1 MSLKSS
7 KKIETNT
14 YELEVSVSAEDFSA
28 AVMRVY
34 NKKKGKIFVPG
45 FRKGKAP
52 KHVIET
58 MYGKGVFYDDALESI
73 YPQTVDEA
81 IKEAGIEAV
90 DTPHDVEIKEIGD
103 NGVEMTMKVT
113 VKPEIEVKAY
123 KGLEAAKRAV
133 SVSEEEVNAQIERMR
148 ERGATITEITDR
160 PAKLGDI
167 AAIDYDGSVDG
178 VPFEG
183 GKGSHDLELGS
194 GSFIPGFEDQVV
206 GHSVGDEFD
215 VNVTFPEEYHA
226 EELSGKD
233 AVFHCKL
240 NGLKEKILP
249 DLDDEFAKDVSEDAD
264 TFEELKQN
272 VEADI
277 LKEKQGHADA
287 DFEQA
292 LLVAL
297 AEQVEGEIPECM
309 YAQKAEENKE
319 NFSRRIKQQGIELDM
334 YLMYMGIEQSQFD
347 ADMHEQAVQQVK
359 VRLALEKIAAL
370 ENLEVSDEDIEA
382 EYAKLAEMYGVS
394 ADAVKGFFAAD
405 SIRSDILCEKA
416 INVVKDAAVITEPKD
431 EDPADEDAK
440 DSAEEAK
447 AE

>member
-7 KKIETNT
+7 KKVETNT
-14 YELEVSVSAEDFSA
+14 YELEVSISGADFTA

-34 NKKKGKIFVPG
+34 NKKKNSILVPG

-58 MYGKGVFYDDALESI
+58 MYGKGVFYDDALESLF
-73 YPQTVDEA
+73 PQTVDAA
-81 IKEAGIEAV
+81 IKEAGLDAV
-90 DTPHDVEIKEIGD
+90 DNPRDVEIKQIGD
-103 NGVEMTMKVT
+103 DGVEMTMKIT
-113 VKPEIEVKAY
+113 VKPEIEVKQY
-123 KGLEAAKRAV
+123 KGLQAPKRTV
-133 SVSEEEVNAQIERMR
+133 SVTEEEVNAQIERLR
-148 ERGATITEITDR
+148 ERNATISEITDR
-160 PAKLGDI
+160 PAQLGDI
-167 AAIDYDGSVDG
+167 AVIDYDGSVDG

-194 GSFIPGFEDQVV
+194 GSFIPGFEEQVV
-206 GHSVGDEFD
+206 GHNIEEEFD

-240 NGLKEKILP
+240 NGLKEKTLP

-264 TFEELKQN
+264 TFEDLKKNIEAEL
-272 VEADI
+272 
-277 LKEKQGHADA
+277 LKDKQGHADA

-297 AEQVEGEIPECM
+297 ADQVEGEIPECM
-309 YAQKAEENKE
+309 FEQKAEENKE
-319 NFSRRIKQQGIELDM
+319 NFSRRIGQQGIKLEM
-334 YLMYMGIEQSQFD
+334 YLMYMGIEMSQFES
-347 ADMHEQAVQQVK
+347 DMYEQAVQQVK

-370 ENLEVSDEDIEA
+370 EGVEATDEDLEA
-382 EYAKLAEMYGVS
+382 EYAKLAEMYSVS
-394 ADAVKGFFAAD
+394 AEAVKGFFAEE
-405 SIRSDILCEKA
+405 SIRSDIVCEKA
-416 INVVKDAAVITEPKD
+416 INIVKEAAVITEPA
-431 EDPADEDAK
+431 EDDAK
-440 DSAEEAK
+440 DESADA

>member
-1 MSLKSS
+1 MSLKLS

-14 YELEVSVSAEDFSA
+14 YELEVSISAEDFAA

-34 NKKKGKIFVPG
+34 NKKKNSILVPG

-73 YPQTVDEA
+73 YPQTVDAA

-90 DTPHDVEIKEIGD
+90 DNPHDVEIKEIGD
-103 NGVEMTMKVT
+103 NGVEMTMKIT
-113 VKPEIEVKAY
+113 VKPQIEVKQY
-123 KGLEAAKRAV
+123 KGLEAAKRTV

-206 GHSVGDEFD
+206 GHSIGDEFD

-226 EELSGKD
+226 EELSGKA
-233 AVFHCKL
+233 AVFHCAL
-240 NGLKEKILP
+240 NGLKEKVLP
-249 DLDDEFAKDVSEDAD
+249 ELDDEFAKDVSEDAD
-264 TFEELKQN
+264 TLDELKKN
-272 VEADI
+272 IEADL

-292 LLVAL
+292 LLVSL
-297 AEQVEGEIPECM
+297 ADQVEGEIPECM
-309 YAQKAEENKE
+309 FEQKAEENKE
-319 NFSRRIKQQGIELDM
+319 NFARRIGQQGVKLDM

-347 ADMHEQAVQQVK
+347 SDMYDQAVQQVK
-359 VRLALEKIAAL
+359 VRLALEKIAEL
-370 ENLEVSDEDIEA
+370 ENLEASDEDVEA
-382 EYAKLAEMYGVS
+382 EYAKLAETYGVS

-405 SIRSDILCEKA
+405 AIRSDIVCEKA
-416 INVVKDAAVITEPKD
+416 INVVKDAAVITEPK
-431 EDPADEDAK
+431 E
-440 DSAEEAK
+440 EEAEP
-447 AE
+447 AEAAE

>member
-14 YELEVSVSAEDFSA
+14 YELEVSISAEDFAA

-34 NKKKGKIFVPG
+34 NKKKNSILVPG

-73 YPQTVDEA
+73 YPQTVDAA

-90 DTPHDVEIKEIGD
+90 DNPHDVEIKEIGD
-103 NGVEMTMKVT
+103 NGVEMTMKIT
-113 VKPEIEVKAY
+113 VKPQIEVKQY
-123 KGLEAAKRAV
+123 KGLEAAKRTV

-206 GHSVGDEFD
+206 GHSIGDEFD

-226 EELSGKD
+226 EELSGKP
-233 AVFHCKL
+233 AVFRCVL
-240 NGLKEKILP
+240 NGLKEKTLP
-249 DLDDEFAKDVSEDAD
+249 ELDDEFAKDVSEDAD
-264 TFEELKQN
+264 TIDDL
-272 VEADI
+272 
-277 LKEKQGHADA
+277 
-287 DFEQA
+287 
-292 LLVAL
+292 
-297 AEQVEGEIPECM
+297 
-309 YAQKAEENKE
+309 
-319 NFSRRIKQQGIELDM
+319 
-334 YLMYMGIEQSQFD
+334 
-347 ADMHEQAVQQVK
+347 
-359 VRLALEKIAAL
+359 
-370 ENLEVSDEDIEA
+370 
-382 EYAKLAEMYGVS
+382 
-394 ADAVKGFFAAD
+394 
-405 SIRSDILCEKA
+405 
-416 INVVKDAAVITEPKD
+416 
-431 EDPADEDAK
+431 
-440 DSAEEAK
+440 
-447 AE
+447 

>member
-7 KKIETNT
+7 NKIETNT
-14 YELEVSVSAEDFSA
+14 YELEVTVGAAEFSA
-28 AVMRVY
+28 AVLSVY
-34 NKKKGKIFVPG
+34 KKKKNKILVPG

-58 MYGKGVFYDDALESI
+58 IYGKGVFFDEALESI
-73 YPQTVDEA
+73 FSKVVNDA

-90 DTPHDVEIKEIGD
+90 DNPHDVEIKEISEES
-103 NGVEMTMKVT
+103 GVVMTMKIT
-113 VKPEIEVKAY
+113 TKPEIELKQY
-123 KGLEAAKRAV
+123 KGLEAAKRTV
-133 SVSEEEVNAQIERMR
+133 SVTEEEVNAQIERMR

-160 PAKLGDI
+160 PAQLGDI

-194 GSFIPGFEDQVV
+194 GSFIPGFEEQVV
-206 GHSVGDEFD
+206 GHNIGEEFD

-240 NGLKEKILP
+240 NGLKEKTLP
-249 DLDDEFAKDVSEDAD
+249 ELDDEFAKDVSEDAD
-264 TFEELKQN
+264 TLDDLKKN
-272 VEADI
+272 IEADA
-277 LKEKQGHADA
+277 LKEKQNHADA

-292 LLVAL
+292 LLVKL

-309 YAQKAEENKE
+309 FEKKAEENKE
-319 NFSRRIKQQGIELDM
+319 NFSRRIGQQGIQLDM
-334 YLMYMGIEQSQFD
+334 YLMYMGIEKSQFES
-347 ADMHEQAVQQVK
+347 DMYEQAVQQVK

-370 ENLEVSDEDIEA
+370 ENIEVSDEDLEA

-394 ADAVKGFFAAD
+394 AEAVKGFFAAD
-405 SIRSDILCEKA
+405 AIRSDILCEKA
-416 INVVKDAAVITEPKD
+416 INVVKNAAIVTEAADETDDAAD
-431 EDPADEDAK
+431 
-440 DSAEEAK
+440 K

>member
-1 MSLKSS
+1 MVNMSLKSS

-14 YELEVSVSAEDFSA
+14 YELEVSISAEDFTS

-34 NKKKGKIFVPG
+34 NKKKSTILVPG

-58 MYGKGVFYDDALESI
+58 MYGKGVFYDDALESLF
-73 YPQTVDEA
+73 PQTVDAA

-90 DTPHDVEIKEIGD
+90 DNPHDVEIKEIGD
-103 NGVEMTMKVT
+103 NGVEMTMKIT
-113 VKPEIEVKAY
+113 VKPQIEVKQY
-123 KGLEAAKRAV
+123 KGLEAAKRTV
-133 SVSEEEVNAQIERMR
+133 SVTEEEVNAQIERMR
-148 ERGATITEITDR
+148 ERGATITDITDR
-160 PAKLGDI
+160 PAQLGDI

-206 GHSVGDEFD
+206 GHSIGEEFD

-240 NGLKEKILP
+240 NGLKEKTLP
-249 DLDDEFAKDVSEDAD
+249 ELDDEFAKDVSEDAD
-264 TFEELKQN
+264 TFEDLKKN
-272 VEADI
+272 VEADL

-292 LLVAL
+292 LLVSL
-297 AEQVEGEIPECM
+297 ADQVEGEIPECM
-309 YAQKAEENKE
+309 FERKAEENKE
-319 NFSRRIKQQGIELDM
+319 NFSRRIGQQGIQLEM
-334 YLMYMGIEQSQFD
+334 YLMYMGIEKSQFES
-347 ADMHEQAVQQVK
+347 DMYEQAVQQVK
-359 VRLALEKIAAL
+359 VRLALEKIAEL
-370 ENLEVSDEDIEA
+370 EKIEVSDEDVDA
-382 EYAKLAEMYGVS
+382 EYGKLAEMYGVS
-394 ADAVKGFFAAD
+394 AEAVKGFFAID

-416 INVVKDAAVITEPKD
+416 INVVKDSAVITEPSDD
-431 EDPADEDAK
+431 EEKADEAK
-440 DSAEEAK
+440 EAE
-447 AE
+447 

>member
-1 MSLKSS
+1 MVNMSLKSS

-14 YELEVSVSAEDFSA
+14 YELEVSISAEDFNS

-34 NKKKGKIFVPG
+34 NKKKSTILVPG

-58 MYGKGVFYDDALESI
+58 MYGKGVFYDDALESLF
-73 YPQTVDEA
+73 PQTVDAA

-90 DTPHDVEIKEIGD
+90 DNPHDVEIKEIGD
-103 NGVEMTMKVT
+103 NGVEMTMKIT
-113 VKPEIEVKAY
+113 VKPQIEVKQY
-123 KGLEAAKRAV
+123 KGLEAAKRTV
-133 SVSEEEVNAQIERMR
+133 SVTEEEVNAQIERMR
-148 ERGATITEITDR
+148 ERGATITDITDR
-160 PAKLGDI
+160 PAQLGDI

-206 GHSVGDEFD
+206 GHSIGEEFD

-240 NGLKEKILP
+240 NGLKEKTLP
-249 DLDDEFAKDVSEDAD
+249 ELDDEFAKDVSEDAD
-264 TFEELKQN
+264 TFEDLKKN
-272 VEADI
+272 VEADL

-297 AEQVEGEIPECM
+297 ADQVEGEIPECM
-309 YAQKAEENKE
+309 FERKAEENKE
-319 NFSRRIKQQGIELDM
+319 NFSRRIGQQGIQLEM
-334 YLMYMGIEQSQFD
+334 YLMYMGIEKSQFES
-347 ADMHEQAVQQVK
+347 DMYEQAVQQVK
-359 VRLALEKIAAL
+359 VRLALEKIAEL
-370 ENLEVSDEDIEA
+370 EKIEVSDEDVDA
-382 EYAKLAEMYGVS
+382 EYGKLAEMYGVS
-394 ADAVKGFFAAD
+394 AEAVKGFFAAD

-416 INVVKDAAVITEPKD
+416 INVVKDSAVITEPSDD
-431 EDPADEDAK
+431 EEKADEAK
-440 DSAEEAK
+440 EAE
-447 AE
+447 

>member
-1 MSLKSS
+1 MVNMSLKSS

-14 YELEVSVSAEDFSA
+14 YELEVSISAEDFTS

-34 NKKKGKIFVPG
+34 NKKKSTILVPG

-58 MYGKGVFYDDALESI
+58 MYGKGVFYDDALESLF
-73 YPQTVDEA
+73 PQTVDAA

-90 DTPHDVEIKEIGD
+90 DNPHDVEIKEIGD
-103 NGVEMTMKVT
+103 NGVEMTMKIT
-113 VKPEIEVKAY
+113 VKPQIEVKQY
-123 KGLEAAKRAV
+123 KGLEAAKRTV
-133 SVSEEEVNAQIERMR
+133 SVTEEEVNAQIERMR
-148 ERGATITEITDR
+148 ERGATITDITDR
-160 PAKLGDI
+160 PAQIGDI

-206 GHSVGDEFD
+206 GHSIGEEFD

-240 NGLKEKILP
+240 NGLKEKTLP
-249 DLDDEFAKDVSEDAD
+249 ELDDEFAKDVSEDAD
-264 TFEELKQN
+264 TFEDLKKN
-272 VEADI
+272 VEADL

-292 LLVAL
+292 LLVLL
-297 AEQVEGEIPECM
+297 ADQVEGEIPECM
-309 YAQKAEENKE
+309 FERKAEENKE
-319 NFSRRIKQQGIELDM
+319 NFSRRIGQQGIQLEM
-334 YLMYMGIEQSQFD
+334 YLMYMGIEKSQFES
-347 ADMHEQAVQQVK
+347 DMYEQAVQQVK
-359 VRLALEKIAAL
+359 VRLALEKIAEL
-370 ENLEVSDEDIEA
+370 EKIEVSDEDVDA
-382 EYAKLAEMYGVS
+382 EYGKLAEMYGVS
-394 ADAVKGFFAAD
+394 AEAVKGFFAAD

-416 INVVKDAAVITEPKD
+416 INVVKDSAVITEPSDD
-431 EDPADEDAK
+431 EEKADEAK
-440 DSAEEAK
+440 EAE
-447 AE
+447 

>member
-1 MSLKSS
+1 MVNMSLKSS

-14 YELEVSVSAEDFSA
+14 YELEVSISAEDFAA

-34 NKKKGKIFVPG
+34 NKKKKSILVPG

-73 YPQTVDEA
+73 FPKVVDEA

-90 DTPHDVEIKEIGD
+90 DNPQDVDIKEIGD
-103 NGVEMTMKVT
+103 NGVEMTMKIT
-113 VKPEIEVKAY
+113 VKPEITVKQY
-123 KGLEAAKRAV
+123 KGLEAAKRTV
-133 SVSEEEVNAQIERMR
+133 SVSEEEVDEQINRMR
-148 ERGATITEITDR
+148 ERGATISEITDR

-194 GSFIPGFEDQVV
+194 GSFIPGFEEQVV
-206 GHSVGDEFD
+206 GHSIGDEFD

-226 EELSGKD
+226 EELSGKA
-233 AVFHCKL
+233 AVFQCKL
-240 NGLKEKILP
+240 NGLKEKTLP
-249 DLDDEFAKDVSEDAD
+249 ELDDEFAKDVSEDAD
-264 TFEELKQN
+264 TLDELKKN
-272 VEADI
+272 IEADI
-277 LKEKQGHADA
+277 LKDKQGHADA

-297 AEQVEGEIPECM
+297 ADQVEGEIPECM
-309 YAQKAEENKE
+309 FKQKAEENKE
-319 NFSRRIKQQGIELDM
+319 NFSRRIGQQGIQLEM
-334 YLMYMGIEQSQFD
+334 YLMYMGIEKSQFE
-347 ADMHEQAVQQVK
+347 ADMYEQAVQQVK
-359 VRLALEKIAAL
+359 VRLALEKIAEL
-370 ENLEVSDEDIEA
+370 ENLEVSDEDIEE
-382 EYAKLAEMYGVS
+382 EYTKLADMYGVS
-394 ADAVKGFFAAD
+394 ADSVKSFFAAD

-416 INVVKDAAVITEPKD
+416 INVVKDAAVVTEPKD
-431 EDPADEDAK
+431 DEDGQDAEAK
-440 DSAEEAK
+440 DDAE
-447 AE
+447 

>member
-1 MSLKSS
+1 MVNMSLKSS

-14 YELEVSVSAEDFSA
+14 YELEVSISAEDFNS

-34 NKKKGKIFVPG
+34 NKKKSTILVPG

-58 MYGKGVFYDDALESI
+58 MYGKGVFYDDALESLF
-73 YPQTVDEA
+73 PQTVDAA

-90 DTPHDVEIKEIGD
+90 DNPHDVEIKEIGD
-103 NGVEMTMKVT
+103 NGVEMTMKIT
-113 VKPEIEVKAY
+113 VKPQIEVKQY
-123 KGLEAAKRAV
+123 KGLEAAKRTV
-133 SVSEEEVNAQIERMR
+133 SVTEEEVNAQIERMR
-148 ERGATITEITDR
+148 ERGATITDITDR
-160 PAKLGDI
+160 PAQLGDI

-206 GHSVGDEFD
+206 GHNIGEEFD

-240 NGLKEKILP
+240 NGLKEKTLP
-249 DLDDEFAKDVSEDAD
+249 ELDDEFAKDVSEDAD
-264 TFEELKQN
+264 TFEDLKKN
-272 VEADI
+272 VEADL

-297 AEQVEGEIPECM
+297 ADQVEGEIPECM
-309 YAQKAEENKE
+309 FEKKAEENKE
-319 NFSRRIKQQGIELDM
+319 NFSRRIGQQGIQLEM
-334 YLMYMGIEQSQFD
+334 YLMYMGIEKSQFES
-347 ADMHEQAVQQVK
+347 DMYEQAVQQVK
-359 VRLALEKIAAL
+359 VRLALEKIAEL
-370 ENLEVSDEDIEA
+370 EKIEVSDEDVDA
-382 EYAKLAEMYGVS
+382 EYGKLAEMYGVS
-394 ADAVKGFFAAD
+394 AEAVKGFFAAD
-405 SIRSDILCEKA
+405 SIRSDIFCEKA
-416 INVVKDAAVITEPKD
+416 INVVKDSAVITEPSDD
-431 EDPADEDAK
+431 EEKADEAK
-440 DSAEEAK
+440 EAE
-447 AE
+447 

>member
-1 MSLKSS
+1 MVNMSLKSS

-14 YELEVSVSAEDFSA
+14 YELEVSISAEDFNS

-34 NKKKGKIFVPG
+34 NKKKSTILVPG

-58 MYGKGVFYDDALESI
+58 MYGKGVFYDDALESLF
-73 YPQTVDEA
+73 PQTVDAA

-90 DTPHDVEIKEIGD
+90 DNPHDVEIKEIGD
-103 NGVEMTMKVT
+103 NGVEMTMKIT
-113 VKPEIEVKAY
+113 VKPQIEVKQY
-123 KGLEAAKRAV
+123 KGLEAAKRTV
-133 SVSEEEVNAQIERMR
+133 SVTEEEVNTQIERMR
-148 ERGATITEITDR
+148 ERGATITDITDR
-160 PAKLGDI
+160 PAQLGDI

-206 GHSVGDEFD
+206 GHSIGEEFD

-240 NGLKEKILP
+240 NGLKEKTLP
-249 DLDDEFAKDVSEDAD
+249 ELDDEFAKDVSEDAD
-264 TFEELKQN
+264 TFEDLKKN
-272 VEADI
+272 VEADL

-297 AEQVEGEIPECM
+297 ADQVEGEIPECM
-309 YAQKAEENKE
+309 FERKAEENKE
-319 NFSRRIKQQGIELDM
+319 NFSRRIGQQGIQLEM
-334 YLMYMGIEQSQFD
+334 YLMYMGIEKSQFES
-347 ADMHEQAVQQVK
+347 DMYEQAVQQVK
-359 VRLALEKIAAL
+359 VRLALEKIAEL
-370 ENLEVSDEDIEA
+370 EKIEVSDEDVDA
-382 EYAKLAEMYGVS
+382 EYGKLAEMYGVS
-394 ADAVKGFFAAD
+394 AEAVKGFFAAD

-416 INVVKDAAVITEPKD
+416 INVVKDSAVITESSDD
-431 EDPADEDAK
+431 EEKADEAK
-440 DSAEEAK
+440 EAE
-447 AE
+447 

>member
-1 MSLKSS
+1 MVNMSLKSS

-14 YELEVSVSAEDFSA
+14 YELEVSISAEDFTS

-34 NKKKGKIFVPG
+34 NKKKSTILVPG

-58 MYGKGVFYDDALESI
+58 MYGKGVFYDDALESLF
-73 YPQTVDEA
+73 PQTVDAA

-90 DTPHDVEIKEIGD
+90 DNPHDVEIKEIGD
-103 NGVEMTMKVT
+103 NGVEMTMKIT
-113 VKPEIEVKAY
+113 VKPQIEVKQY
-123 KGLEAAKRAV
+123 KGLEAAKRTV
-133 SVSEEEVNAQIERMR
+133 SVTEEEVNAQIERMR
-148 ERGATITEITDR
+148 ERGATITDITDR
-160 PAKLGDI
+160 PAQLGDI

-206 GHSVGDEFD
+206 GHSIGEEFD

-240 NGLKEKILP
+240 NGLKEKTLP
-249 DLDDEFAKDVSEDAD
+249 ELDDEFAKDVSEDAD
-264 TFEELKQN
+264 TFEDLKKN
-272 VEADI
+272 VEADL

-292 LLVAL
+292 LLVSL
-297 AEQVEGEIPECM
+297 ADQVEGEIPECM
-309 YAQKAEENKE
+309 FERKAEENKE
-319 NFSRRIKQQGIELDM
+319 NFSRRIGQQGIQLEM
-334 YLMYMGIEQSQFD
+334 YLMYMGIEKSQFES
-347 ADMHEQAVQQVK
+347 DMYEQAVQQVK
-359 VRLALEKIAAL
+359 VRLALEKIAEL
-370 ENLEVSDEDIEA
+370 EKIEVSDEDVDA
-382 EYAKLAEMYGVS
+382 EYGKLAEMYGVS
-394 ADAVKGFFAAD
+394 AEAVKGFFAAD

-416 INVVKDAAVITEPKD
+416 INVVKDSAVITEPSDD
-431 EDPADEDAK
+431 EEKADEAK
-440 DSAEEAK
+440 EAE
-447 AE
+447 

>member
-1 MSLKSS
+1 MVNMSLKSS

-14 YELEVSVSAEDFSA
+14 YELEVSISGEDFTA

-34 NKKKGKIFVPG
+34 NKKKNSILVPG

-58 MYGKGVFYDDALESI
+58 MYGKGVFYDEALESI
-73 YPQTVDEA
+73 FPQTVDAA
-81 IKEAGIEAV
+81 IKEAGIDAV
-90 DTPHDVEIKEIGD
+90 DNPHDVDIKEIGD
-103 NGVEMTMKVT
+103 NGVEMTMKIT
-113 VKPEIEVKAY
+113 VKPEIEVKQY
-123 KGLEAAKRAV
+123 KGLEAEKRTV
-133 SVSEEEVNAQIERMR
+133 SVSEEEVDAQIERMR

-167 AAIDYDGSVDG
+167 AAIDYDGYVDG
-178 VPFEG
+178 TPFEG

-206 GHSVGDEFD
+206 GHSVGEEFD

-233 AVFHCKL
+233 AVFRCKL
-240 NGLKEKILP
+240 NGLKEKTLP
-249 DLDDEFAKDVSEDAD
+249 EMDDEFAKDVSEDAD
-264 TFEELKQN
+264 TFEELKKN
-272 VEADI
+272 VEADL
-277 LKEKQGHADA
+277 LKDKQGHADA

-297 AEQVEGEIPECM
+297 ADQVEGEIPECM
-309 YAQKAEENKE
+309 FEQKAEENKE
-319 NFSRRIKQQGIELDM
+319 NFSRRIGQQGVKLDM
-334 YLMYMGIEQSQFD
+334 YLMYMGIEQSQFE
-347 ADMHEQAVQQVK
+347 ADMYEQAVQQVK
-359 VRLALEKIAAL
+359 VRLALEKIAQL
-370 ENLEVSDEDIEA
+370 ENIEATDEDLEA

-405 SIRSDILCEKA
+405 AIRSDILCEKA
-416 INVVKDAAVITEPKD
+416 INVVKDAAAVTEPKAQD
-431 EDPADEDAK
+431 DQA
-440 DSAEEAK
+440 AEEAAD

>member
-1 MSLKSS
+1 MVNMSLKSS

-14 YELEVSVSAEDFSA
+14 YELEVSISAEDFSA

-34 NKKKGKIFVPG
+34 NKKKGSIMVPG

-73 YPQTVDEA
+73 YPKVVDEA
-81 IKEAGIEAV
+81 IKEAGLDAV
-90 DTPHDVEIKEIGD
+90 DNPHDVEIKEIGD
-103 NGVEMTMKVT
+103 NGVEMTMKIT
-113 VKPEIEVKAY
+113 VKPEIEVKQY
-123 KGLEAAKRAV
+123 KGLEAAKRTV

-148 ERGATITEITDR
+148 ERGATITDITDR
-160 PAKLGDI
+160 PAQLGDI

-178 VPFEG
+178 VPFDG

-206 GHSVGDEFD
+206 GHSIGDEFD

-226 EELSGKD
+226 EELSGKA
-233 AVFHCKL
+233 AVFRCKL
-240 NGLKEKILP
+240 NGLKEKTLP
-249 DLDDEFAKDVSEDAD
+249 ELDDEFAKDVSEDAD
-264 TFEELKQN
+264 TFEELKKN
-272 VEADI
+272 VEADL

-309 YAQKAEENKE
+309 FEQKAAENKE
-319 NFSRRIKQQGIELDM
+319 NFSRRIGQQGIQLDM
-334 YLMYMGIEQSQFD
+334 YLMYMGIEQSQFE
-347 ADMHEQAVQQVK
+347 ADMYEQAVQQVK
-359 VRLALEKIAAL
+359 VRLALEKIAQI
-370 ENLEVSDEDIEA
+370 ENIEASDEDLEA
-382 EYAKLAEMYGVS
+382 EYTKLAEMYGVS

-405 SIRSDILCEKA
+405 AIRSDIVCEKA
-416 INVVKDAAVITEPKD
+416 IDVVKEAAVITEPKD
-431 EDPADEDAK
+431 EKSEDAEAA
-440 DSAEEAK
+440 AE

>member
-1 MSLKSS
+1 MVNMSLKSS

-14 YELEVSVSAEDFSA
+14 YELEVSISAEDFNS

-34 NKKKGKIFVPG
+34 NKKKSTILVPG

-58 MYGKGVFYDDALESI
+58 MYGKGVFYDDALESLF
-73 YPQTVDEA
+73 PQTVDAA

-90 DTPHDVEIKEIGD
+90 DNPHDVEIKEIGD
-103 NGVEMTMKVT
+103 NGVEMTMKIT
-113 VKPEIEVKAY
+113 VKPQIEVKQY
-123 KGLEAAKRAV
+123 KGLEAAKRTV
-133 SVSEEEVNAQIERMR
+133 SVTEEEVNAQIERMR
-148 ERGATITEITDR
+148 ERGATITDITDR
-160 PAKLGDI
+160 PAQLGDI

-206 GHSVGDEFD
+206 GHSIGEEFD

-233 AVFHCKL
+233 AVFHCRL
-240 NGLKEKILP
+240 NGLKEKTLP
-249 DLDDEFAKDVSEDAD
+249 ELDDEFAKDVSEDAD
-264 TFEELKQN
+264 TFEDLKKN
-272 VEADI
+272 VEADL

-292 LLVAL
+292 LLVSL
-297 AEQVEGEIPECM
+297 ADQVEGEIPECM
-309 YAQKAEENKE
+309 FERKAEENKE
-319 NFSRRIKQQGIELDM
+319 NFSRRIGQQGIQLEM
-334 YLMYMGIEQSQFD
+334 YLMYMGIEKSQFES
-347 ADMHEQAVQQVK
+347 DMYEQAVQQVK
-359 VRLALEKIAAL
+359 VRLALEKIAEL
-370 ENLEVSDEDIEA
+370 EKIEVSDEDVDA
-382 EYAKLAEMYGVS
+382 EYGKLAEMYGVS
-394 ADAVKGFFAAD
+394 AEAVKGFFAAD

-416 INVVKDAAVITEPKD
+416 INVVKDSAVITEPSDD
-431 EDPADEDAK
+431 EEKADEAK
-440 DSAEEAK
+440 EAE
-447 AE
+447 

>member
-1 MSLKSS
+1 MVNMSLKAS

-14 YELEVSVSAEDFSA
+14 YELEVSISAEDFSA

-34 NKKKGKIFVPG
+34 NKKKGSILVPG

-73 YPQTVDEA
+73 FPQVVDAA
-81 IKEAGIEAV
+81 IKEAGIDAV
-90 DTPHDVEIKEIGD
+90 DNPHDVEIKEIGD
-103 NGVEMTMKVT
+103 NGVEMTMKIT
-113 VKPEIEVKAY
+113 VKPEIEVKQY
-123 KGLEAAKRAV
+123 KGLEASKRTV
-133 SVSEEEVNAQIERMR
+133 SVSEEEVNEQIERMR
-148 ERGATITEITDR
+148 ERGATIAEITDR

-194 GSFIPGFEDQVV
+194 GSFIPGFEEQVV
-206 GHSVGDEFD
+206 GHSIGEEFD

-226 EELSGKD
+226 EELSGKA

-240 NGLKEKILP
+240 NGLKEKTLP
-249 DLDDEFAKDVSEDAD
+249 ELDDEFAKDVSEDAD
-264 TFEELKQN
+264 TFEELKTN
-272 VEADI
+272 VEADL

-292 LLVAL
+292 LLVKL
-297 AEQVEGEIPECM
+297 ADQVEGEIPECM
-309 YAQKAEENKE
+309 YEQKAAENKE
-319 NFSRRIKQQGIELDM
+319 NFSRRIGQQGIKLEM
-334 YLMYMGIEQSQFD
+334 YLMYMGIDQSQFD
-347 ADMHEQAVQQVK
+347 SDMYEQAVQQVK
-359 VRLALEKIAAL
+359 VRLALEKIAQI
-370 ENLEVSDEDIEA
+370 ENIEATEEDLEA

-405 SIRSDILCEKA
+405 AIRSDIVCEKA
-416 INVVKDAAVITEPKD
+416 INVIKDAAVITEPKD
-431 EDPADEDAK
+431 EEVKDDEAA
-440 DSAEEAK
+440 SEAE
-447 AE
+447 

>member
-14 YELEVSVSAEDFSA
+14 YELEVSISAEDFAA

-34 NKKKGKIFVPG
+34 NKKKGSILVPG

-73 YPQTVDEA
+73 YPQVVDAA
-81 IKEAGIEAV
+81 IKEAGIDAV
-90 DTPHDVEIKEIGD
+90 DNPHDVDIKEIGD
-103 NGVEMTMKVT
+103 NGVEMTMKIT
-113 VKPEIEVKAY
+113 VKPDVEVKQY
-123 KGLEAAKRAV
+123 KGLEAAKRTV
-133 SVSEEEVNAQIERMR
+133 SVSAEEVDAQIERMR
-148 ERGATITEITDR
+148 ERGATISEITDR

-206 GHSVGDEFD
+206 GHSIGEEFD

-226 EELSGKD
+226 EELSGKP
-233 AVFHCKL
+233 AVFRCKL
-240 NGLKEKILP
+240 NGLKEKTLP
-249 DLDDEFAKDVSEDAD
+249 ELDDEFAKDVSEDAD
-264 TFEELKQN
+264 TFEELKKN
-272 VEADI
+272 VEAEL

-292 LLVAL
+292 LLVKL

-309 YAQKAEENKE
+309 YEQKAAENKE
-319 NFSRRIKQQGIELDM
+319 NFSRRIGQQGVNLDM
-334 YLMYMGIEQSQFD
+334 YLMYMGIEQSQFES
-347 ADMHEQAVQQVK
+347 DMYEQAVQQVK
-359 VRLALEKIAAL
+359 VRLALEKIAQIEKIEAT
-370 ENLEVSDEDIEA
+370 DEDLEA

-394 ADAVKGFFAAD
+394 ADAVKGFFSAD
-405 SIRSDILCEKA
+405 SIRSDIVCEKA

-431 EDPADEDAK
+431 EEVKDDEAADE
-440 DSAEEAK
+440 AE
-447 AE
+447 

>member
-1 MSLKSS
+1 MVNMSLKSS

-14 YELEVSVSAEDFSA
+14 YELEVTISAEDFAS

-34 NKKKGKIFVPG
+34 NKKKSTILVPG

-58 MYGKGVFYDDALESI
+58 MYGKGVFYDDALESLF
-73 YPQTVDEA
+73 PQTVDAA

-90 DTPHDVEIKEIGD
+90 DNPHDVEIKEIGD
-103 NGVEMTMKVT
+103 NGVEMTMKIT
-113 VKPEIEVKAY
+113 VKPQIEVKQY
-123 KGLEAAKRAV
+123 KGLEAAKRTV
-133 SVSEEEVNAQIERMR
+133 SVTEEEVNAQIERMR
-148 ERGATITEITDR
+148 ERGATITDITDR
-160 PAKLGDI
+160 PAQLGDI

-206 GHSVGDEFD
+206 GHSIGEEFD

-240 NGLKEKILP
+240 NGLKEKTLP
-249 DLDDEFAKDVSEDAD
+249 ELDDEFAKDVSEDAD
-264 TFEELKQN
+264 TFEDLKKN
-272 VEADI
+272 VEADL

-292 LLVAL
+292 LLVSL
-297 AEQVEGEIPECM
+297 ADQVEGEIPECM
-309 YAQKAEENKE
+309 FERKAEENKE
-319 NFSRRIKQQGIELDM
+319 NFSRRIGQQGIQLEM
-334 YLMYMGIEQSQFD
+334 YLMYMGIEKSQFES
-347 ADMHEQAVQQVK
+347 DMYEQAVQQVK
-359 VRLALEKIAAL
+359 VRLALEKIAEL
-370 ENLEVSDEDIEA
+370 EKIEVTDEDVDA
-382 EYAKLAEMYGVS
+382 EYGKLAEMYGVS
-394 ADAVKGFFAAD
+394 AEAVKGFFAAD

-416 INVVKDAAVITEPKD
+416 INVVKDSAVITEPSDD
-431 EDPADEDAK
+431 EEKADEAK
-440 DSAEEAK
+440 EAE
-447 AE
+447 

>member
-14 YELEVSVSAEDFSA
+14 YELEVSISAEDFSA

-34 NKKKGKIFVPG
+34 NKKKNKILVPG

-52 KHVIET
+52 KHMIET
-58 MYGKGVFYDDALESI
+58 MYGKGVFFDEALESI
-73 YPQTVDEA
+73 FPKVADEA
-81 IKEAGIEAV
+81 IKEAGLDAV
-90 DTPHDVEIKEIGD
+90 DNPHDVDIKEISEE
-103 NGVEMTMKVT
+103 NGVEMTMQIT
-113 VKPEIEVKAY
+113 VKPEIEVKQY
-123 KGLEAAKRAV
+123 KGLKAPKRTV
-133 SVSEEEVNAQIERMR
+133 SVTEEEVNAQIERMR
-148 ERGATITEITDR
+148 ERNATITDITDR

-206 GHSVGDEFD
+206 GHTIGEEFD

-226 EELSGKD
+226 EELCGKD

-240 NGLKEKILP
+240 NGLKEKTLP
-249 DLDDEFAKDVSEDAD
+249 ELDDEFAKDVSEDAD
-264 TFEELKQN
+264 SLDDLKKSI
-272 VEADI
+272 EADA
-277 LKEKQGHADA
+277 LKEKQNHADA

-309 YAQKAEENKE
+309 FEQKAQENKE
-319 NFSRRIKQQGIELDM
+319 NFSRRIGQQGIQLEM
-334 YLMYMGIEQSQFD
+334 YLMYMGIEMSQFES
-347 ADMHEQAVQQVK
+347 DMYEQAVQQVK

-370 ENLEVSDEDIEA
+370 ENLEVSDEDVEA

-394 ADAVKGFFAAD
+394 VDAVKGFFNAD
-405 SIRSDILCEKA
+405 AIRSDILCEKA
-416 INVVKDAAVITEPKD
+416 INVVKEAAEITEPEEETVKTD
-431 EDPADEDAK
+431 DA
-440 DSAEEAK
+440 E
-447 AE
+447 

>member
-1 MSLKSS
+1 MVNMSLKSS

-14 YELEVSVSAEDFSA
+14 YELEVSISAEDFTS

-34 NKKKGKIFVPG
+34 NKKKSTILVPG

-58 MYGKGVFYDDALESI
+58 MYGKGVFYDDALESLF
-73 YPQTVDEA
+73 PQTVDAA

-90 DTPHDVEIKEIGD
+90 DNPHDVEIKEIGD
-103 NGVEMTMKVT
+103 NGVEMTMKIT
-113 VKPEIEVKAY
+113 VKPQIEVKQY
-123 KGLEAAKRAV
+123 KGLEAAKRTV
-133 SVSEEEVNAQIERMR
+133 SVTEEEVNAQIERMR
-148 ERGATITEITDR
+148 ERGATITDITDR
-160 PAKLGDI
+160 PAQLGDI

-206 GHSVGDEFD
+206 GHSIGEEFD

-240 NGLKEKILP
+240 NGLKEKTLP
-249 DLDDEFAKDVSEDAD
+249 ELDDEFAKDVSEDAD
-264 TFEELKQN
+264 TFEDLKKN
-272 VEADI
+272 VEADL

-292 LLVAL
+292 LLVLL
-297 AEQVEGEIPECM
+297 ADQVEGEIPECM
-309 YAQKAEENKE
+309 FERKAEENKE
-319 NFSRRIKQQGIELDM
+319 NFSRRIGQQGIQLEM
-334 YLMYMGIEQSQFD
+334 YLMYMGIEKSQFES
-347 ADMHEQAVQQVK
+347 DMYEQAVQQVK
-359 VRLALEKIAAL
+359 VRLALEKIAEL
-370 ENLEVSDEDIEA
+370 EKIEVSDEDVDA
-382 EYAKLAEMYGVS
+382 EYGKLAEMYGVS
-394 ADAVKGFFAAD
+394 AEAVKGFFAAD

-416 INVVKDAAVITEPKD
+416 INVVKDSAVITEPSDD
-431 EDPADEDAK
+431 EEKAD
-440 DSAEEAK
+440 EAK
-447 AE
+447 AAE

>member
-1 MSLKSS
+1 MVNMSLKSS

-14 YELEVSVSAEDFSA
+14 YELEVSISAEDFAS

-34 NKKKGKIFVPG
+34 NKKKSTILVPG

-58 MYGKGVFYDDALESI
+58 MYGKGVFYDDALESLF
-73 YPQTVDEA
+73 PQTVDAA

-90 DTPHDVEIKEIGD
+90 DNPHDVEIKEIGD
-103 NGVEMTMKVT
+103 NGVEMTMKIT
-113 VKPEIEVKAY
+113 VKPQIEVKQY
-123 KGLEAAKRAV
+123 KGLEAAKRTV
-133 SVSEEEVNAQIERMR
+133 SVTEEEVNAQIERMR
-148 ERGATITEITDR
+148 ERGATITDITDR

-206 GHSVGDEFD
+206 GHSIGEEFD

-240 NGLKEKILP
+240 NGLKEKTLP
-249 DLDDEFAKDVSEDAD
+249 ELDDEFAKDVSEDAD
-264 TFEELKQN
+264 TFEDLKKN
-272 VEADI
+272 VEADL

-292 LLVAL
+292 LLVSL
-297 AEQVEGEIPECM
+297 ADQVDGEIPECM
-309 YAQKAEENKE
+309 FERKAEENKE
-319 NFSRRIKQQGIELDM
+319 NFSRRIGQQGIQLEM
-334 YLMYMGIEQSQFD
+334 YLMYMGIEKSQFES
-347 ADMHEQAVQQVK
+347 DMYEQAVQQVK
-359 VRLALEKIAAL
+359 VRLALEKIAEL
-370 ENLEVSDEDIEA
+370 EKIEVSDEDVDA
-382 EYAKLAEMYGVS
+382 EYGKLAEMYGVS
-394 ADAVKGFFAAD
+394 AEAVKGFFAAD

-416 INVVKDAAVITEPKD
+416 INVVKDSAVITEPSDD
-431 EDPADEDAK
+431 EEKADEAK
-440 DSAEEAK
+440 EAE
-447 AE
+447 

>member
-7 KKIETNT
+7 NKIETNT
-14 YELEVSVSAEDFSA
+14 YELEVTVGAAEFSA
-28 AVMRVY
+28 AVLSVY
-34 NKKKGKIFVPG
+34 KKKKNKILVPG

-58 MYGKGVFYDDALESI
+58 IYGKGVFYDEALEDVF
-73 YPQTVDEA
+73 PKAVDDA

-90 DTPHDVEIKEIGD
+90 DNPYDVDIKEISED
-103 NGVEMTMKVT
+103 NGVDLTMKIT
-113 VKPEIEVKAY
+113 VKPEIEVKQY
-123 KGLEAAKRAV
+123 KGLEAAKRTV
-133 SVSEEEVNAQIERMR
+133 SVTEEEVNAQIERMR

-160 PAKLGDI
+160 PAQLGDI

-194 GSFIPGFEDQVV
+194 GSFIPGFEEQVV
-206 GHSVGDEFD
+206 GHNIGEEFD

-240 NGLKEKILP
+240 NGLKEKTLP
-249 DLDDEFAKDVSEDAD
+249 ELDDEFAKDVSEDAD
-264 TFEELKQN
+264 TLDDLKKN
-272 VEADI
+272 IEADA
-277 LKEKQGHADA
+277 LKEKQNHADA

-292 LLVAL
+292 LLVKL

-309 YAQKAEENKE
+309 FEKKAEENKE
-319 NFSRRIKQQGIELDM
+319 NFSRRIGQQGIKLEM
-334 YLMYMGIEQSQFD
+334 YLMYMGIEQSQFES
-347 ADMHEQAVQQVK
+347 DMYEQAVQQVK

-370 ENLEVSDEDIEA
+370 ENIEVSDEDLEA

-405 SIRSDILCEKA
+405 AIRSDILCEKA
-416 INVVKDAAVITEPKD
+416 INVVKDAAVVT
-431 EDPADEDAK
+431 EDAEEEKK
-440 DSAEEAK
+440 DAANEAE
-447 AE
+447 

>member
-1 MSLKSS
+1 MSLKAS

-14 YELEVSVSAEDFSA
+14 YELEVSISAEDFTS

-34 NKKKGKIFVPG
+34 NKKKSSILVPG

-58 MYGKGVFYDDALESI
+58 MYGKGVFYDDALESLF
-73 YPQTVDEA
+73 PQTVDAA

-90 DTPHDVEIKEIGD
+90 DNPHDVEIKEIGD
-103 NGVEMTMKVT
+103 NGVEMTMKIT
-113 VKPEIEVKAY
+113 VKPQIEVKQY
-123 KGLEAAKRAV
+123 KGLEAAKRTV
-133 SVSEEEVNAQIERMR
+133 SVTEEEVNAQIERMR
-148 ERGATITEITDR
+148 ERGATITDITDR
-160 PAKLGDI
+160 AAQLGDI

-206 GHSVGDEFD
+206 GHSIGEEFD

-240 NGLKEKILP
+240 NGLKEKTLP
-249 DLDDEFAKDVSEDAD
+249 ELDDEFAKDVSEDAD
-264 TFEELKQN
+264 TFEDLKKN

-297 AEQVEGEIPECM
+297 ADQVEGEIPECM
-309 YAQKAEENKE
+309 FEKKAEENKE
-319 NFSRRIKQQGIELDM
+319 NFSRRIGQQGIQLEM
-334 YLMYMGIEQSQFD
+334 YLMYMGIEKSQFES
-347 ADMHEQAVQQVK
+347 DMYEQAVQQVK
-359 VRLALEKIAAL
+359 VRLALEKIAEL
-370 ENLEVSDEDIEA
+370 EKIEVSDEDVEA

-416 INVVKDAAVITEPKD
+416 INVVKDAAVITEPADD
-431 EDPADEDAK
+431 EKADEAK
-440 DSAEEAK
+440 EAE
-447 AE
+447 

>member
-14 YELEVSVSAEDFSA
+14 YELEVSISAEDFAA

-34 NKKKGKIFVPG
+34 NKKKNSILVPG

-73 YPQTVDEA
+73 YPQTVDAA

-90 DTPHDVEIKEIGD
+90 DNPHDVEIKEIGD
-103 NGVEMTMKVT
+103 NGVEMTMKIT
-113 VKPEIEVKAY
+113 VKPQIEVKQY
-123 KGLEAAKRAV
+123 KGLEAAKRTV

-206 GHSVGDEFD
+206 GHSIGDEFD

-226 EELSGKD
+226 EELSGKP
-233 AVFHCKL
+233 AVFRCVL
-240 NGLKEKILP
+240 NGLKEKTLP
-249 DLDDEFAKDVSEDAD
+249 ELDDEFAKDVSEDAD
-264 TFEELKQN
+264 TIDDLKKN
-272 VEADI
+272 IEADL
-277 LKEKQGHADA
+277 LKDKQSHADA

-292 LLVAL
+292 LLVSL
-297 AEQVEGEIPECM
+297 ADQVEGEIPECM
-309 YAQKAEENKE
+309 FEQKAEENKE
-319 NFSRRIKQQGIELDM
+319 NFSRRIGQQGVKLDM

-347 ADMHEQAVQQVK
+347 SDMYDQAVQQVK
-359 VRLALEKIAAL
+359 VRLALEKIAEIEKIEAT
-370 ENLEVSDEDIEA
+370 DEDLEA

-405 SIRSDILCEKA
+405 SIRSDIVCEKA
-416 INVVKDAAVITEPKD
+416 INVVKDAAVITEPKE
-431 EDPADEDAK
+431 EDTNGEAAQA
-440 DSAEEAK
+440 AE
-447 AE
+447 